1 MSTYTTPYHPLSAAL
16 TTGATLR
23 THTPLIQPIY
33 MQPLNLTLEQ
43 YKSLRG
49 LIKSQLTLDSP
60 GLRGAQPPHLH
71 SFNSWFAELME
82 KVIVPAFFSDEE
94 GVYWGRSSAL

>member
-1 MSTYTTPYHPLSAAL
+1 MSTYTPYNALSTTL
-16 TTGATLR
+16 TGNATLR
-23 THTPLIQPIY
+23 THTPLTQPPY
-33 MQPLNLTLEQ
+33 MHPLNLTLEQ
-43 YKSLRG
+43 YESLRR

-71 SFNSWFAELME
+71 TFNSWFAELME
-82 KVIVPAFFSDEE
+82 RKIVPAFFSDKE

>member
-1 MSTYTTPYHPLSAAL
+1 MSTYTPYHALS
-16 TTGATLR
+16 TTQTAGATLR
-23 THTPLIQPIY
+23 THTPLTQPPY
-33 MQPLNLTLEQ
+33 MHPLNLTLEQ
-43 YKSLRG
+43 YESLRR

-71 SFNSWFAELME
+71 TFNSWFAELME
-82 KVIVPAFFSDEE
+82 HKIVPAFFSDEE